1 MASVSSVTTGDVWRS
16 PLASEPLWNSLWNS
30 QIPRRQT
37 ETDESSCSAWRETWI
52 TSEQCLL
59 LLTVVVLELVVL
71 MMLTLMQGF
80 YHVADIS
87 TCRLCLWPWLDLY
100 TPTRSHDDVKYHAR
114 PESPANSGQ
123 PLHVI
128 ATIILVLCL
137 SLTTVTDDFCFSG
150 QGLGIGWEAGKARLR
165 TDWNHRL
172 DSSEQEYRDG
182 MNASSHLSNS
192 LKIGV
197 WGTNIC
203 KERDRPNTY
212 NRP

>member
-100 TPTRSHDDVKYHAR
+100 TPARSHDDVKYHAR

-150 QGLGIGWEAGKARLR
+150 QGLGIGWGGRRGPPEDRLEPSFGFIRAGIQGR
-165 TDWNHRL
+165 
-172 DSSEQEYRDG
+172 Y
-182 MNASSHLSNS
+182 
-192 LKIGV
+192 
-197 WGTNIC
+197 
-203 KERDRPNTY
+203 ERQQPFIK
-212 NRP
+212 